1 MYIKNGGVSLAMYIS
16 DHGLAWSVFFIFSS
30 PPSLFSYHNS
40 LMYMMYR
47 HIRVFKRYGEMK
59 SREKPPLFFISLLRS
74 KKVRVLYMMYINE
87 IRPVGWVSGVP
98 KRTSFLYLLSYH
110 VPHRF
115 DEHGDHLCIVHGL
128 LP

>member
-16 DHGLAWSVFFIFSS
+16 DHGLVWSGFFVFSS

-59 SREKPPLFFISLLRS
+59 SREKTS
-74 KKVRVLYMMYINE
+74 
-87 IRPVGWVSGVP
+87 PVFNFPIEVKTGP
-98 KRTSFLYLLSYH
+98 C
-110 VPHRF
+110 P
-115 DEHGDHLCIVHGL
+115 VHDVH
-128 LP
+128 

>member
-1 MYIKNGGVSLAMYIS
+1 
-16 DHGLAWSVFFIFSS
+16 
-30 PPSLFSYHNS
+30 
-40 LMYMMYR
+40 
-47 HIRVFKRYGEMK
+47 MK

-110 VPHRF
+110 VTHRL